1 MATNNIEFCKY
12 ILPDGEL
19 KFPTWSY
26 LSTEI
31 TKLCFELTTQ
41 LETQNGYLESM
52 IQTVD
57 TWPKK
62 TDPNDNQTQ
71 GE

>member
-1 MATNNIEFCKY
+1 MAIDNIEFGRY
-12 ILPDGEL
+12 ILPEGEIQ
-19 KFPTWSY
+19 FPTWSY

-31 TKLCFELTTQ
+31 TKLCSQLTEQ
-41 LETQNGYLESM
+41 LETQNGYLES
-52 IQTVD
+52 IKRTVD